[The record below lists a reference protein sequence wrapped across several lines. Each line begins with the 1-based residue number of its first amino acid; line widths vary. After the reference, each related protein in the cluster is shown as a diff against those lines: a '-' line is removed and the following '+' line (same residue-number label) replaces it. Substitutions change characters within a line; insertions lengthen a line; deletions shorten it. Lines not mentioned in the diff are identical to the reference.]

1 MADPRSSLG
10 STIEHVPAVPRP
22 DPDADPSAVE
32 LVAVLEALRDDLE
45 SRAAALR
52 SGANVPSGGISFG
65 KRVGEGTSIAI
76 ERFADVAIHDQIV
89 HQLHAVEAA
98 LVRAAEGTYGVCDV
112 CGQPIAP
119 ERLEAIPWAAT
130 CVACA

>member
-1 MADPRSSLG
+1 MGAA
-10 STIEHVPAVPRP
+10 I
-22 DPDADPSAVE
+22 DPDHDRSRRDE
-32 LVAVLEALRDDLE
+32 LVISLQALRDDLE
-45 SRAAALR
+45 ARAVSLR
-52 SGANVPSGGISFG
+52 AGANVPSGGISFG

-89 HQLHAVEAA
+89 QQLAAVDAA
-98 LVRAAEGTYGVCDV
+98 LVRVAAGSYGICEVCRR
-112 CGQPIAP
+112 PIAP